1 MRWIGKYLFV
11 FLATTA
17 AAAVLAPAAQAQQR
31 DIEITPFAGVRW
43 GGYVDLASG
52 PQTYES
58 YRFKDSVNYGGMLDV
73 TLAPDL
79 LPNLEGE
86 FMWNRQS
93 TELSSF
99 VNGEYQDVGS
109 SKLDQY
115 QFGLLYQFGA
125 HESRF
130 HPFIVG
136 GLGFENFRTN
146 GVMPF
151 NNRFAFN
158 LGGGVKYFFTRHV
171 GLRAEVRYS
180 PSQTTSY
187 LATYCDPYYGCYQA
201 TSHNYL
207 QQGQANLGVI
217 IRF

>member
-1 MRWIGKYLFV
+1 MPWTRIFLFV
-11 FLATTA
+11 FLATSA
-17 AAAVLAPAAQAQQR
+17 VAAVAAPPAQAQQR
-31 DIEITPFAGVRW
+31 DIEITPFAGFRW

-58 YRFKDSVNYGGMLDV
+58 YRFKDSVNYGGTLDV
-73 TLAPDL
+73 TLMPGF

-99 VNGEYQDVGS
+99 TNGEYQDVGS
-109 SKLDQY
+109 TKLDQY
-115 QFGLLYQFGA
+115 QFGLLYQFKPREA
-125 HESRF
+125 RF

-136 GLGFENFRTN
+136 GLGFENFHTN

-151 NNRFAFN
+151 SNRFAFN
-158 LGGGVKYFFTRHV
+158 IGGGVKYFITSHI